1 MQFRPHRYRT
11 EFPIVFST
19 PMGNVNAV
27 INDVN
32 ETGALV
38 SISQPLQRGHKIRVS
53 FLNNHIDAIV
63 QWSLRGKCGISFRP
77 QLTIAQVD
85 MLRYKQGGHRGIRHS
100 STGYAEMR

>member
-11 EFPIVFST
+11 EFPTVFST

-53 FLNNHIDAIV
+53 FLNNHIDAMV
-63 QWSLRGKCGISFRP
+63 VAWQMRHLFPPPTDHRTS
-77 QLTIAQVD
+77 
-85 MLRYKQGGHRGIRHS
+85 RY
-100 STGYAEMR
+100 AAV

>member
-11 EFPIVFST
+11 EFPTVFST

-38 SISQPLQRGHKIRVS
+38 SISQPLQRGSQNPREFSQQSHRRNRAMVVAWQMRHLFPPPTDHRAS
-53 FLNNHIDAIV
+53 
-63 QWSLRGKCGISFRP
+63 
-77 QLTIAQVD
+77 
-85 MLRYKQGGHRGIRHS
+85 RY
-100 STGYAEMR
+100 AAV

>member
-1 MQFRPHRYRT
+1 MQSRPHRYRT
-11 EFPIVFST
+11 EFPTVFST
-19 PMGNVNAV
+19 PTGNVKAV

-77 QLTIAQVD
+77 PTDHRAS
-85 MLRYKQGGHRGIRHS
+85 RY
-100 STGYAEMR
+100 AAV

>member
-1 MQFRPHRYRT
+1 MQFRSHRYRT
-11 EFPIVFST
+11 EFPITFQT
-19 PMGNVNAV
+19 PVGAVKAV

-38 SISQPLQRGHKIRVS
+38 SIATPLQRGQRIS
-53 FLNNHIDAIV
+53 MSYLNNQVQAIV

-77 QLTIAQVD
+77 HLTIAQVD
-85 MLRYKQGGHRGIRHS
+85 LLRYKSAGHRQTRHS